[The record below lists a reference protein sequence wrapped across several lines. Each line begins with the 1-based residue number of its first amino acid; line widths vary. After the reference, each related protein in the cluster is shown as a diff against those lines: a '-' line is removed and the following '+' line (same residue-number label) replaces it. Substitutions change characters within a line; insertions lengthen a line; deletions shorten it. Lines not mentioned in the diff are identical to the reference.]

1 MTQPPTALA
10 GLEDVLD
17 LGCGNGID
25 MRVTLLRVLTDL
37 YLQRPTHASDDEHYY
52 TELALRLIDATDV
65 SERAALARRLAAYP
79 SAPRLVVRRLAGDVI
94 EVAGPILARSPGLT
108 AADLAAI
115 AEECGA
121 AHAQVIATRS
131 PAAHVAASPPGPG
144 DAARAEAPELSELFY
159 AASAPER
166 RLILLNLDYASL
178 LPWQPSCALQRADIG
193 RLESA
198 ALKHNAEA
206 LIREFGRTIG
216 LARGQARRIIID
228 DLGEPMVVAAK
239 ALNLPVDVLQ
249 RMLLFINP
257 WAGQSVDRI
266 YELSELYAEISVDS
280 ARRLIAIWREAQ
292 APESGEGQREPVGWR
307 TTTENARRALSEV
320 LRRSEFEPERRVRG
334 GER

>member
-1 MTQPPTALA
+1 MTQPPTAFA

-25 MRVTLLRVLTDL
+25 MRATLLRVLTDL
-37 YLQRPTHASDDEHYY
+37 YLQRTTHAPDDEHYY

-65 SERAALARRLAAYP
+65 SQRAALARRLAAYP
-79 SAPRLVVRRLAGDVI
+79 SAPRLVVKRLAGDVI
-94 EVAGPILARSPGLT
+94 DVAGPILAYSPCLT

-131 PAAHVAASPPGPG
+131 PTNHALPSPPAPG
-144 DAARAEAPELSELFY
+144 AAARAEAPELSELFY

-166 RLILLNLDYASL
+166 RLILLNLEYASL
-178 LPWQPSCALQRADIG
+178 LPWQPLCALQRNDLG

-198 ALKHNAEA
+198 ALQHNAEA
-206 LIREFGRTIG
+206 LIRELGRTLG
-216 LARGQARRIIID
+216 LARGQARRIIND

-249 RMLLFINP
+249 RMLLFMNP
-257 WAGQSVDRI
+257 WAGQRVDRI
-266 YELSELYAEISVDS
+266 YELSKLYAEISMDS

-292 APESGEGQREPVGWR
+292 SPENGQSEHKPVGWR
-307 TTTENARRALSEV
+307 TTTENARRALSKL
-320 LRRSEFEPERRVRG
+320 LRRPEFESERRVRG

>member
-1 MTQPPTALA
+1 MTQPPTAIA

-17 LGCGNGID
+17 LGCGSGID
-25 MRVTLLRVLTDL
+25 MRATLLRVLTDL
-37 YLQRPTHASDDEHYY
+37 YLQRPTHAPDDEHYY

-65 SERAALARRLAAYP
+65 SERAALARQLSAYP
-79 SAPRLVVRRLAGDVI
+79 SAPRPVVKRLAGDVI
-94 EVAGPILARSPGLT
+94 EVAGPILAHSPGLT
-108 AADLAAI
+108 AGDLAAI

-131 PAAHVAASPPGPG
+131 PGAHVLASPPGPG
-144 DAARAEAPELSELFY
+144 ARAEAPELSELFY

-178 LPWQPSCALQRADIG
+178 LPWQPLCALQRADIG

-198 ALKHNAEA
+198 ALQHNAEG
-206 LIREFGRTIG
+206 LIREFGRTLG
-216 LARGQARRIIID
+216 LARGQARRIITD

-257 WAGQSVDRI
+257 WAGQSIDRI

-280 ARRLIAIWREAQ
+280 ARRLIAIWRDAQ
-292 APESGEGQREPVGWR
+292 APENGEGQHEPVGWR
-307 TTTENARRALSEV
+307 TTTENARRALSEI
-320 LRRSEFEPERRVRG
+320 LRRPEFEPERRVRG